1 MRTVTVTRSSTH
13 TGVNTGIRIGKH
25 WFIVLDLLLFEK
37 FYWPSPSHIFVFCKV
52 KKIQV
57 PSINK
62 TAFGTSNSYYIAY
75 VLFYRMNIMLLL
87 PPSTFQLQKFQT
99 YARAEKVQY
108 YKESE
113 YKNHLFCSWKQ
124 QQNLYLNLS
133 AFRFIYFFYIP
144 FSSSCDFWYHKMAFW
159 SPFVT
164 FQIDQHIFI
173 MIMPFSLKLPSY
185 FSATAPK
192 QWLRIS
198 I

>member
-113 YKNHLFCSWKQ
+113 YKNHLFCWWKQ

-133 AFRFIYFFYIP
+133 AFRFIYFFIFHSAHHVISGTIKWHSGVP
-144 FSSSCDFWYHKMAFW
+144 LWLFRLINI
-159 SPFVT
+159 FV
-164 FQIDQHIFI
+164 I